1 MAAFSCQS
9 SFLFQC
15 SSRRRIEHEL
25 HSAGIRATKSS
36 KIGIL
41 SQDHDKA
48 LSLANPIVDI
58 NARPLVKQFR
68 QNIPKK
74 RQLSD
79 PYRLGML
86 VDGGVE
92 YRQTL
97 VVRSNEVGPD
107 QNMTLDSL
115 LHLFQETALNHVW
128 NSGEMKE
135 YGTTH
140 GMVKHNLIWVISRM
154 IVQID
159 HYPIW
164 GEVIEI
170 DTWVGA
176 SGKHGMSRDWL
187 LRSKATGII
196 LVRATSTFVMMNK
209 HTRRLSKIPE
219 DAREELTQWFT
230 EKQAVEESY
239 TEIRKLND
247 NACKFNIE
255 LKPKR
260 CDLDMNHHVNYA
272 KYAKW
277 MIETVPEEFLENHQ
291 LAQIALEYRREC
303 GTSDIVQSLCEPH
316 EHGGPNGNR
325 ALQTTYTHLLRIKG
339 DHKYDELVRG
349 KTTWKYKHE

>member
-1 MAAFSCQS
+1 MSAFSCQS
-9 SFLFQC
+9 SFLFQR
-15 SSRRRIEHEL
+15 SSQTKDKHEL
-25 HSAGIRATKSS
+25 HCTGVGATKSL
-36 KIGIL
+36 KMGIL

-48 LSLANPIVDI
+48 FSLANPIVD
-58 NARPLVKQFR
+58 NARPLDKQIR

-79 PYRLGML
+79 PYRLGMF

-92 YRQTL
+92 YRQTI

-107 QNMTLDSL
+107 QTMTLESL
-115 LHLFQETALNHVW
+115 LNLFQETALNHAW
-128 NSGEMKE
+128 NSGQMKE
-135 YGTTH
+135 YGTNH
-140 GMVKHNLIWVISRM
+140 GMVKHGLIWVISRM

-187 LRSKATGII
+187 LKSKATGII

-209 HTRRLSKIPE
+209 YTRRLSKMPE

-230 EKQAVEESY
+230 DKQAVEESY
-239 TEIRKLND
+239 TEIRKLNG

-277 MIETVPEEFLENHQ
+277 MIETIPEEFLENHQ
-291 LAQIALEYRREC
+291 LAHIALEYRREC
-303 GTSDIVQSLCEPH
+303 GTSDIVESLCE
-316 EHGGPNGNR
+316 EHDGPNGNR
-325 ALQTTYTHLLRIKG
+325 ALQTTHTHLLRIKG
-339 DHKYDELVRG
+339 EHKYDELVRG
-349 KTTWKYKHE
+349 KTTWKYKHV